1 MASPNR
7 ARDQQAC
14 GEDNPGAGVACLRAI
29 GCATR
34 PLTSPISTVMVAAKL
49 SFAALETVQH
59 VPTVLRLQECVYE
72 TRRSKPGIKSGVIEN
87 IQRRLD
93 AIEQRLN
100 QEPLCSSASTTQD
113 DRPGITTDRV
123 ESPAETV
130 LALLAN
136 ELPKLIASSKQN
148 VGSSQASTRVSS
160 KRRRLNSTTIGEG
173 SELTGGDPPLPSFE
187 AIGSYIDTYFTHVH
201 PWIPMLNQDRFRQ
214 RVEDPSELPRLK
226 VILQAIVMIVSRYLP
241 DELGLKEIW
250 PVEKIRKW
258 TILRSMES
266 NTLEGL
272 QALII
277 IAFDDIGS
285 GNADRA
291 WAIIAS
297 LSRTVEFLQ
306 LTMDL
311 EDDAAQP
318 ICRPF
323 SYLGP
328 AKDWAD
334 QEERRRVFWNVF
346 LLDRFCSITMGWNT
360 SLTSIDVH
368 QRLPCDGI
376 LWRKQEAVQTPY
388 LGIWDK
394 STGGMENM
402 AASRTRRDVETPDQT
417 DRRAQLEPDV
427 SENDMSQIGAFAY
440 SVEATESMSRV
451 TAYFLQHRFNP
462 NNPEAV
468 NAWLARFKE
477 LDLRL
482 VQWKMFLPKKW
493 NSRVLRQAS
502 RMDPNLTLA
511 HVIHNASTILLHQ
524 IIAWPRPSWP
534 FRKRL
539 PSVWSADTCCSAGL
553 EISTIARKYLESTPD
568 SLPIT
573 SPFAFCLY
581 IAARMLLIHWKSD
594 PSNDHLDDFESM
606 TQSLEEISRRW
617 NGASKEGQPKDLA
630 FKYAAKLK
638 GMYRRCQED
647 QSFTIVVSDYT
658 QEMECRIWD
667 HMPASVTERRNA
679 QQWPNAL
686 ERQGTWQSQ
695 LLAKSTASYPPRSS
709 PVQYQEADRDQ
720 GSTDSTSSGNLND
733 AIGMVSEQFMPVEEY
748 FMDMDRVI
756 AFNDG
761 SLFIAGMENEAW

>member
-1 MASPNR
+1 MAV
-7 ARDQQAC
+7 AR
-14 GEDNPGAGVACLRAI
+14 
-29 GCATR
+29 
-34 PLTSPISTVMVAAKL
+34 L

-59 VPTVLRLQECVYE
+59 VPTASRLQECVYE
-72 TRRSKPGIKSGVIEN
+72 IRRAKPGIKAGAIEN

-93 AIEQRLN
+93 ALEQRLS
-100 QEPLCSSASTTQD
+100 QEPLSSSASTTQD
-113 DRPGITTDRV
+113 DRQGITADRV
-123 ESPAETV
+123 ESPAESV

-148 VGSSQASTRVSS
+148 VRSSQASMRGSS
-160 KRRRLNSTTIGEG
+160 KRHRSNGTDIGEG
-173 SELTGGDPPLPSFE
+173 SELTRSDPPLPSFRALE
-187 AIGSYIDTYFTHVH
+187 SYIDTYFTHVH

-214 RVEDPSELPRLK
+214 RIEDPSELPKLK
-226 VILQAIVMIVSRYLP
+226 VILQALVMIASRYLP
-241 DELGLKEIW
+241 HELGLSEIW
-250 PVEKIRKW
+250 AVEKTREW
-258 TILRSMES
+258 VILRSMES

-285 GNADRA
+285 GDADRS

-297 LSRTVEFLQ
+297 LSRKVEFLQ
-306 LTMDL
+306 LTMDP
-311 EDDAAQP
+311 EDEAAQP

-328 AKDWAD
+328 AKDWTD

-346 LLDRFCSITMGWNT
+346 LLDRYCSITMGWNT
-360 SLTSIDVH
+360 SLTSVDVH

-394 STGGMENM
+394 STGGMGNM
-402 AASRTRRDVETPDQT
+402 AASRSRRDVETPDQT
-417 DRRAQLEPDV
+417 DRRNQIESDPNESDV
-427 SENDMSQIGAFAY
+427 SQIGAFAY

-451 TAYFLQHRFNP
+451 TTYFLQHRFDPSNP
-462 NNPEAV
+462 DAV
-468 NAWLARFKE
+468 NSWLARFKE

-493 NSRVLRQAS
+493 NFSVLRQAS

-524 IIAWPRPSWP
+524 VIAWPRPSWP

-539 PSVWSADTCCSAGL
+539 PSVWSADTCCSAGV

-568 SLPIT
+568 PLPIT

-581 IAARMLLIHWKSD
+581 IAAKMLLIHWKSD
-594 PSNDHLDDFESM
+594 PSNDRLDDFESI
-606 TQSLEEISRRW
+606 TQSLQEMSRRW
-617 NGASKEGQPKDLA
+617 NGASKEQPKDLA
-630 FKYAAKLK
+630 FKYVTKLK
-638 GMYRRCQED
+638 DMYRRFQED
-647 QSFTIVVSDYT
+647 QSFKIIVSDYT
-658 QEMECRIWD
+658 QEMEHRTWD
-667 HMPASVTERRNA
+667 HMPESVTERRNA

-686 ERQGTWQSQ
+686 ELQQPWQSQ
-695 LLAKSTASYPPRSS
+695 LPANSTTPYPPRSS
-709 PVQYQEADRDQ
+709 PVQYQDAGRNQ
-720 GSTDSTSSGNLND
+720 GSMDNTGSDILND
-733 AIGMVSEQFMPVEEY
+733 ATGMISRQFMPVEEY
-748 FMDMDRVI
+748 FMDMDPVI
-756 AFNDG
+756 AFDDG
-761 SLFIAGMENEAW
+761 SLFMAGMDNGAW